1 MLLGHKGI
9 HLTKGG
15 GSRNLRPS
23 NVYTVEFWQ
32 PIHKNFEDILDNNK
46 QYIKI
51 IQTESGLLSI
61 SSLISLWANIS
72 VPLPAVQKKR
82 MILLSLSEQLFCV
95 ENNERHG
102 HSNVNS
108 LWTWFRIRSHPECKT
123 NVFSICGNYLL
134 HMKHIFFQ
142 IILTSCSF
150 MLCKK
155 YTWMKNELMFMLA
168 TDIFF
173 T

>member
-1 MLLGHKGI
+1 M
-9 HLTKGG
+9 
-15 GSRNLRPS
+15 
-23 NVYTVEFWQ
+23 NVAWSQRYSSYKKWWKQKLATEYTVEFWQ

-46 QYIKI
+46 QYIKL
-51 IQTESGLLSI
+51 IQTESGLLLI

-102 HSNVNS
+102 HSSVNS
-108 LWTWFRIRSHPECKT
+108 LWTWFSKRSHPECKT
-123 NVFSICGNYLL
+123 NIFSICGNYLL
-134 HMKHIFFQ
+134 HVKHIFFFQ
-142 IILTSCSF
+142 IILTSCSL

-155 YTWMKNELMFMLA
+155 YTWMKYELMFMLA

>member
-1 MLLGHKGI
+1 MNVAWSQRYSSYKKWWKQKLATEYYSRV
-9 HLTKGG
+9 LTTN
-15 GSRNLRPS
+15 S
-23 NVYTVEFWQ
+23 Q
-32 PIHKNFEDILDNNK
+32 NFEDILDNNK

-51 IQTESGLLSI
+51 IQTESGLLLI

-108 LWTWFRIRSHPECKT
+108 LWTWFSNRSHPECKT
-123 NVFSICGNYLL
+123 NIFSICGNYLL
-134 HMKHIFFQ
+134 HVKHIFFFK
-142 IILTSCSF
+142 LS
-150 MLCKK
+150 
-155 YTWMKNELMFMLA
+155 
-168 TDIFF
+168 
-173 T
+173 